1 MFDVREW
8 RDFLATSPGR
18 VADIA
23 ATGRHCH
30 PEVLLDRRL
39 PEAGDN
45 LANREMRSR
54 ALPVHRS
61 CGTPSDEGANPSHGD
76 LLCSFHARD
85 RDTAAAKG
93 VHAIKAQRL

>member
-1 MFDVREW
+1 
-8 RDFLATSPGR
+8 
-18 VADIA
+18 
-23 ATGRHCH
+23 
-30 PEVLLDRRL
+30 
-39 PEAGDN
+39 
-45 LANREMRSR
+45 
-54 ALPVHRS
+54 LPVHRS